1 MSSCFLSTLLDIL
14 SPHGTHTI
22 HLQGDTSDGTT
33 LVGLNLET
41 GTEMCR
47 GAIPVREMG
56 FVGFAQSLDF
66 VGFTFCSFVY
76 SVSYNYTNNNC
87 YFDIHKC
94 TNLSFS
100 ILFFLFNHPTSSQL
114 LSFFPSNRIPLIKI
128 LSSVD

>member
-1 MSSCFLSTLLDIL
+1 MFLIDNWIYISKITTHHD
-14 SPHGTHTI
+14 THTI

-100 ILFFLFNHPTSSQL
+100 ILFFCLTTQRPLNSILFFLQTGH
-114 LSFFPSNRIPLIKI
+114 RE
-128 LSSVD
+128 

>member
-1 MSSCFLSTLLDIL
+1 MLSCFLSTLLDIL

-76 SVSYNYTNNNC
+76 
-87 YFDIHKC
+87 I
-94 TNLSFS
+94 FS
-100 ILFFLFNHPTSSQL
+100 LLQLYKQQL
-114 LSFFPSNRIPLIKI
+114 LF
-128 LSSVD
+128 

>member
-1 MSSCFLSTLLDIL
+1 MFLIDNWIYISKITTHHD
-14 SPHGTHTI
+14 THTI

-66 VGFTFCSFVY
+66 VSFTFCSFVY

-87 YFDIHKC
+87 YLKY
-94 TNLSFS
+94 TN
-100 ILFFLFNHPTSSQL
+100 ILISPFLLYFFLFNHPTSSQL
-114 LSFFPSNRIPLIKI
+114 HSLLSSNRTP
-128 LSSVD
+128 

>member
-1 MSSCFLSTLLDIL
+1 MDIYI
-14 SPHGTHTI
+14 SKITTHHDTHTI

-66 VGFTFCSFVY
+66 VSFTFCS
-76 SVSYNYTNNNC
+76 SYIQSLTIIQTTTAILIYTNVLISPSLF
-87 YFDIHKC
+87 YF
-94 TNLSFS
+94 F
-100 ILFFLFNHPTSSQL
+100 
-114 LSFFPSNRIPLIKI
+114 
-128 LSSVD
+128 V